1 MNKLEFGTAGI
12 REKIGSGIEHL
23 NIAHVR
29 RIINGYAKYL
39 VNKYHNQEIKIV
51 IGRDNRRKSYSFA
64 LCSAQILDSYGIKV
78 YFSKEICP
86 TPFVSFSI
94 MHFKA
99 HGGINITASHNPKEY
114 NGIKLYNE
122 LGFQMLPEEIN
133 EITSYCEEYERY
145 DETYK
150 TANNVKKT
158 DFNNLEFIS
167 NRVKNEYLS
176 SVAQIAD
183 NLNDSINLVP
193 KNIKIVYSPLHGTGA
208 KFVPKLFNKLFAK
221 SNEST
226 NNSIFYVK
234 EHMKIDANFKY
245 VQYPNP
251 EKHSAY
257 ELLIKLGKVKKADIL
272 LMSDPDSDRVGLA
285 VWHNNDYRIL
295 NGNET
300 AIIIYKFLL
309 DLAKCSIKQP
319 NEYYI
324 VYSFVS
330 SNIPEILALREG
342 INSVVVPTGFK
353 WIGKIIN
360 KLSKENKKF
369 MFAFEESYGSLINEN
384 LSKDKDALQSISIL
398 TKMASYYK
406 KQNKTLIDLLNE
418 VYESVGYVA
427 SENVEIEVD
436 ENVDLWILQKRFKE
450 LNFEDKIVEDF
461 NLKTDFMK
469 SNMIQIKFKKDNSWL
484 ALRPSGTEPK
494 IKFYIFAFDKTIELA
509 TEKLNRFKATIKSI
523 L

>member
-1 MNKLEFGTAGI
+1 M
-12 REKIGSGIEHL
+12 
-23 NIAHVR
+23 
-29 RIINGYAKYL
+29 
-39 VNKYHNQEIKIV
+39 
-51 IGRDNRRKSYSFA
+51 
-64 LCSAQILDSYGIKV
+64 
-78 YFSKEICP
+78 
-86 TPFVSFSI
+86 SFSI

-398 TKMASYYK
+398 TKMASILQK
-406 KQNKTLIDLLNE
+406 TKQNINRLIKW
-418 VYESVGYVA
+418 SVWICRIC
-427 SENVEIEVD
+427 SKWKCWNRSRWKCWFVD
-436 ENVDLWILQKRFKE
+436 ITKRFKE